1 MGKRTVVNEDISN
14 EAHGAALKLISGIG
28 SYFAEGDRTI
38 NEIIFVPM
46 AIMARIVRVHEAT
59 VALLKEG
66 YVSEAAILTLT
77 AFELR
82 VDLLDVASD
91 IKRATAWVEHYDHK
105 QKSAKMKPTLDRLFG
120 KAQADRMYEIFRT
133 LSGIKHGNPLYSDL
147 AFPIT
152 KRQSVMM
159 VTTGPIENVSAHA
172 FSRAVFAYS
181 TYQLV
186 WAAQVLNKLVAQYA
200 VVEKPVRQQ
209 VQELYMSLRKVE
221 TEFRVHCRRKVGSK
235 ESFFGMK
242 KNRRATDD
250 SSRDAGPASIS

>member
-1 MGKRTVVNEDISN
+1 MGKPTFVNEDISN
-14 EAHGAALKLISGIG
+14 EAHRAALRLLSGIG

-59 VALLKEG
+59 LALLKEG
-66 YVSEAAILTLT
+66 YVSEAAVLTLT

-91 IKRATAWVEHYDHK
+91 IKRATAWVEHDDHK

-120 KAQADRMYEIFRT
+120 KARADRMYEIFRI

-152 KRQSVMM
+152 KRRSMVM
-159 VTTGPIENVSAHA
+159 VTTGPIENAAAHA
-172 FSRAVFAYS
+172 FSRSVFAYS
-181 TYQLV
+181 T
-186 WAAQVLNKLVAQYA
+186 
-200 VVEKPVRQQ
+200 
-209 VQELYMSLRKVE
+209 
-221 TEFRVHCRRKVGSK
+221 
-235 ESFFGMK
+235 
-242 KNRRATDD
+242 
-250 SSRDAGPASIS
+250 